1 MDEKSNEEKI
11 IYLVSIRLTEMVFIT
26 KAKNEKEAKIFVA
39 RHLSNNK
46 STYGNLTDIIEKP
59 NYLDYFIAIQL
70 STTIR
75 ITENAS
81 SEEYVSNVARM
92 ISDLDETDHLRR
104 FWDGVQSS

>member
-1 MDEKSNEEKI
+1 MNEKVMKKKI
-11 IYLVSIRLTEMVFIT
+11 IYLVSIHLTELVFIT

-39 RHLSNNK
+39 RYLIKNK
-46 STYGNLTDIIEKP
+46 SIYKNLTDFINAP

-70 STTIR
+70 STATR

-92 ISDLDETDHLRR
+92 ISDLDKTDNLRR
-104 FWDGVQSS
+104 FWDGDQSS